1 MNNRVAIVA
10 AKRTPIGSFQGSLHH
25 LKSPEL
31 ASSVITGL
39 LEKTSVNPS
48 DISEVILGCVLSAGL
63 GQAPARQA
71 ALGANLP
78 HSVPCT
84 TVNKVCGSG
93 MKALMLGCDHI
104 LLSPDAIV
112 IAGGMESMSN
122 SPYLLDRARSG
133 YRLGHNRL
141 IDHMWIDGLE
151 DAYKTNPDKS
161 RKLMGEFAEETAKR
175 FDCTREDQDKYVHE
189 TLSRAI
195 QAQDTNAFAN
205 EILATSNITVDE
217 THTRIKPEKIQIL
230 KPVFSHDGTI
240 TAASSSAIADGA
252 AATLLMS
259 ENQATQQGLTPLAF
273 IKGHTTFAHEPEW
286 FTTAPIG
293 AITNLCKKVGWSLDE
308 VELFEIN
315 EAFAVVTMATMK
327 ELKIPHKKV
336 NVNGGA
342 CVLGHPLGASGA
354 RIVVTLVHAMIKRN
368 AKKGIAAI
376 CLGGG
381 EATAI
386 AIERA

>member
-10 AKRTPIGSFQGSLHH
+10 AKRTPIGAFQGSLSH

-31 ASSVITGL
+31 GSAVITAL
-39 LEKTSVNPS
+39 LEETSVNPS
-48 DISEVILGCVLSAGL
+48 DLSEVILGCVLSAGV

-71 ALGANLP
+71 ALGAKSPN
-78 HSVPCT
+78 SVPCT

-104 LLSPDAIV
+104 LLNQDAIV
-112 IAGGMESMSN
+112 IAGGMESMTN
-122 SPYLLDRARSG
+122 SPYILDRARSG

-151 DAYKTNPDKS
+151 DAYQINPDKS
-161 RKLMGEFAEETAKR
+161 RRLMGDFAEATAKR
-175 FDCTREDQDKYVHE
+175 FDFTREDQDKYVHE
-189 TLSRAI
+189 TWARAI
-195 QAQDTNAFAN
+195 QAQNTNAFAN
-205 EILATSNITVDE
+205 EIVVTPNAATDDIPAK
-217 THTRIKPEKIQIL
+217 IKPEKIIAL
-230 KPVFSHDGTI
+230 KPVFSADGTI

-252 AATLLMS
+252 AAALLMS
-259 ENQATQQGLTPLAF
+259 ENQAAQQGLFPLAF

-293 AITNLCKKVGWSLDE
+293 AIANLCKKVGWSIDE
-308 VELFEIN
+308 VDLFEIN
-315 EAFAVVTMATMK
+315 EAFAVVTMAAMK
-327 ELKIPHKKV
+327 ELKIPHEKV

-354 RIVVTLVHAMIKRN
+354 RIVVTLIHAMINRN

-386 AIERA
+386 AIERS

>member
-10 AKRTPIGSFQGSLHH
+10 AKRTPIGAFQGSLGH
-25 LKSPEL
+25 LKTPALGS
-31 ASSVITGL
+31 AVIAAL
-39 LEKTSVNPS
+39 LEETSVKPS
-48 DISEVILGCVLSAGL
+48 NISEVILGCVLSAGV

-71 ALGANLP
+71 ALGAKLP
-78 HSVPCT
+78 NSVPCT

-104 LLSPDAIV
+104 LLNQDAIV
-112 IAGGMESMSN
+112 IAGGMESMTN

-151 DAYKTNPDKS
+151 DAYQTNPDKS
-161 RKLMGEFAEETAKR
+161 RKLMGDFAEATAKR
-175 FDCTREDQDKYVHE
+175 FDFTREDQNKYVHE
-189 TLSRAI
+189 TWARAI
-195 QAQDTNAFAN
+195 QAQNANAFAN
-205 EILATSNITVDE
+205 ETVIMSDIAADDIPAK
-217 THTRIKPEKIQIL
+217 IKPEKIIAL
-230 KPVFSHDGTI
+230 KPVFSADGTI

-252 AATLLMS
+252 AGALLMS
-259 ENQATQQGLTPLAF
+259 ENQAVQQGLLPLAF
-273 IKGHTTFAHEPEW
+273 IKDQITFAHEPEW

-293 AITNLCKKVGWSLDE
+293 AITNLCKKVGWSIDE
-308 VELFEIN
+308 VNLFEIN
-315 EAFAVVTMATMK
+315 EAFAVVTMAAMK
-327 ELKIPHKKV
+327 ELKIPHEKV

-354 RIVVTLVHAMIKRN
+354 RIVVTLIHAMINRN
-368 AKKGIAAI
+368 AKKGIAAV

-386 AIERA
+386 AIERS

>member
-10 AKRTPIGSFQGSLHH
+10 AKRTPIGAFQGSLNH

-31 ASSVITGL
+31 GSAVIAAL
-39 LEKTSVNPS
+39 LEEISVNPS
-48 DISEVILGCVLSAGL
+48 DLSEVILGCVLIAGV

-71 ALGANLP
+71 ALGAKLP
-78 HSVPCT
+78 NNVPCT

-104 LLSPDAIV
+104 LLNQDAIV
-112 IAGGMESMSN
+112 IAGGMESMTN
-122 SPYLLDRARSG
+122 SPYILDRARSG

-151 DAYKTNPDKS
+151 DAYQINPDKS
-161 RKLMGEFAEETAKR
+161 RRLMGDFAEATAKR
-175 FDCTREDQDKYVHE
+175 FDFTREDQDKYVHE
-189 TLSRAI
+189 TWARAI
-195 QAQDTNAFAN
+195 QAQNTNAFAN
-205 EILATSNITVDE
+205 EIVVTPNAATDDIPAK
-217 THTRIKPEKIQIL
+217 IKPEKIIAL
-230 KPVFSHDGTI
+230 KPVFSADGTI

-252 AATLLMS
+252 AAALLMS
-259 ENQATQQGLTPLAF
+259 ENQAAQQGLFPLAF

-293 AITNLCKKVGWSLDE
+293 AIANLCKKVGWSIDE
-308 VELFEIN
+308 VDLFEIN
-315 EAFAVVTMATMK
+315 EAFAVVTMAAMK
-327 ELKIPHKKV
+327 ELKIPHEKV

-354 RIVVTLVHAMIKRN
+354 RIVVTLIHAMINRN

-386 AIERA
+386 AIERS